1 MTTEII
7 DFLVQGSAKE
17 PYKVTFV
24 EQEEFGKKHY
34 AAFCTCKAGQMGQ
47 VCKHRMNIFLGNPKG
62 IVSNNLQDVETL
74 STWYK
79 GSIYEAINNRIKD
92 LEKIAKKAQSNLR
105 SEKRELQHWMN
116 RIKTEES

>member
-7 DFLVQGSAKE
+7 DFLVKGSAKD

-34 AAFCTCKAGQMGQ
+34 AAFCTCKAGQIGQ
-47 VCKHRMNIFLGNPKG
+47 VCKHRMNIFLGDSKG
-62 IVSNNLQDVETL
+62 IVSDNLQDVQTL

-79 GSIYEAINNRIKD
+79 GSVYETINNRIKEY
-92 LEKIAKKAQSNLR
+92 EKVVKKAQSKLR
-105 SEKRELQHWMN
+105 SEKRTLQHWMTQ
-116 RIKTEES
+116 IKTEE